1 MKHFCGPRDRP
12 IFIRPISYDLS
23 FLLSTPELFVD
34 PNDKDDDLVDQ
45 YLFNEPIIDFNDK
58 DESLE
63 WLKNHT
69 DPTKS
74 DQPNHNSNDQTRTID
89 LTNMLVII
97 TDNNKF
103 KKPLN
108 LETKCPVC
116 SQMFSNE
123 EIAEHANVCAEAKFE
138 ESANSKEEK
147 EQLSED
153 LQTFQILTDQ
163 QKSISSKFMM
173 LSDESLRFV
182 IRRNNVVDDVMR
194 KMNMFFKNSVIKSI
208 TVEFVDEEAID
219 DGGPL
224 RELYTIFYDN
234 VPGGL
239 LYGPEKNYWFM
250 HDAHRNEKC
259 HFYLFGK
266 FVAIGLLQGVLGPHC
281 FCKPLVE
288 YIFSDDVTASTVTVQ
303 LTDVPV
309 FEVKEKLQAI

>member
-1 MKHFCGPRDRP
+1 MTY
-12 IFIRPISYDLS
+12 IVANA
-23 FLLSTPELFVD
+23 PE
-34 PNDKDDDLVDQ
+34 K
-45 YLFNEPIIDFNDK
+45 
-58 DESLE
+58 
-63 WLKNHT
+63 
-69 DPTKS
+69 
-74 DQPNHNSNDQTRTID
+74 D
-89 LTNMLVII
+89 LTNTPVII

-108 LETKCPVC
+108 LETKFPVC

-123 EIAEHANVCAEAKFE
+123 EIAEHPNGCAEAKFE

-173 LSDESLRFV
+173 SSDESLRFV

-234 VPGGL
+234 APGKL
-239 LYGPEKNYWFM
+239 LYIK
-250 HDAHRNEKC
+250 
-259 HFYLFGK
+259 
-266 FVAIGLLQGVLGPHC
+266 LLIHVGYTQ
-281 FCKPLVE
+281 K
-288 YIFSDDVTASTVTVQ
+288 
-303 LTDVPV
+303 
-309 FEVKEKLQAI
+309 